1 MFTLRILQRGGAW
14 GGHFTFTLR
23 EKTNFTFTLR
33 EKINFTFH
41 VKKVKR
47 FSRFTLKINTYSD
60 FTFNDVLT
68 KPLCMFYEQWTSRTI
83 AT

>member
-1 MFTLRILQRGGAW
+1 MRGGM

-68 KPLCMFYEQWTSRTI
+68 KPLCMFYEQWTSYTI